1 MPKRLLA
8 AFCLVL
14 ALAASVARADDDTWK
29 LMLQKNFE
37 ELEYMN
43 DYVDGVVQAM
53 NPLVKQVRQ
62 DVAVQRK
69 KLDELL
75 MLAKVSGS
83 NPLELRSVVAGL
95 DILSGQVGQ
104 AGGPLR
110 QASSE
115 FKRFQDR
122 LAELETEFSPQ
133 AAEAPSPELAKSLA
147 DLLGDLRKIKVKLTR
162 AKGVLDQ
169 GLGPTRDLE
178 NAIARSAK
186 NISDRLPKAR
196 SDYYLASGRSLV
208 SVQAWTD
215 AVERLADLP
224 GFLVM
229 YTNLFDS
236 GRSKL
241 LEALWRLIGLSAAL
255 IGGGY
260 VALRRLRGPLPWLS
274 PLSRPM
280 ACLAWVGLSAAVTW
294 AASGPG
300 FVLVRSVTG
309 ALAEILL
316 ARGMLSLAWF
326 LRRMQLGERARGRNA
341 VAMSWWVF
349 SLAVFLQLPWLP
361 EALRGAM
368 WVVAM
373 LGLGVWSK
381 RRYRGATASAVE
393 AVARQSSWVM
403 PLLAVPALFGWLN
416 LTLLVAM
423 GWFLILVFL
432 QTGLAASGLLIR
444 WLDKPRE
451 RRLHAALCA
460 LGEGLTPPAVG
471 ILMFGLA
478 MVWMCSNL
486 GGTATF
492 AAVLD
497 FDLGRGNLSIDLG
510 RLAVIILGFCLAR
523 ALARLADSLILDLP
537 ATRPDLEKGVVN
549 LLDTISTYVI
559 WGGFAISSLYL
570 VGADFTSLAVVAGGL
585 SVGIG
590 FGMQH
595 IINNFIS
602 GLILLFGRSIQVGDT
617 LQIGEIWGV
626 VTRVNIRNT
635 VVQTVDNATL
645 FVPNSEL
652 IAQKIINWSHH
663 DRRVRR
669 SVDLS
674 VPYGADTARV
684 QDLLLLAAKSH
695 PHVLADPGPGV
706 VFAAFGDR
714 GVMQF
719 KLMLW
724 IDDVDNAARTC
735 SDVRLKVEHLFRE
748 NGLAISS

>member
-1 MPKRLLA
+1 MTKRPLAVALL
-8 AFCLVL
+8 FLVL
-14 ALAASVARADDDTWK
+14 FSSFARADDDTWK
-29 LMLQKNFE
+29 LMLQKDFE
-37 ELEYMN
+37 ELEYIS
-43 DYVDGVVQAM
+43 DYVDGVIQAM

-62 DVAVQRK
+62 DVATQRK

-83 NPLELRSVVAGL
+83 NPLELNSVVAGL

-110 QASSE
+110 QAAAE

-122 LAELETEFSPQ
+122 LGELETEFTPQ

-147 DLLGDLRKIKVKLTR
+147 DLLGDLRKLKVKLAR
-162 AKGVLDQ
+162 AKTVLDQ

-186 NISDRLPKAR
+186 GISDRLPKAR
-196 SDYYLASGRSLV
+196 HDYYLASGRSLI

-215 AVERLADLP
+215 AVQRLSDLP
-224 GFLVM
+224 KFLVM

-236 GRSKL
+236 GREKL
-241 LEALWRLIGLSAAL
+241 LGALWRLVGLSVVL
-255 IGGGY
+255 IGAGY
-260 VALRRLRGPLPWLS
+260 LALRRLRSRLPWLA
-274 PLSRPM
+274 PVSRPM
-280 ACLAWVGLSAAVTW
+280 ACLVWASLAAAVSW

-309 ALAEILL
+309 AVAEILL
-316 ARGMLSLAWF
+316 ARAMLSLAWF
-326 LRRMQLGERARGRNA
+326 LRGLQLGEKAQGKNA
-341 VAMSWWVF
+341 VVMSWWVF

-361 EALRGAM
+361 QALRGTL

-373 LGLGVWSK
+373 LGLGLWSK
-381 RRYRGATASAVE
+381 RRYRGPSASAVE
-393 AVARQSSWVM
+393 AVAKQSGWVM

-432 QTGLAASGLLIR
+432 QTGIAASELLIR

-451 RRLHAALCA
+451 SSTQAALCA

-471 ILMFGLA
+471 IVMFGLA
-478 MVWMCSNL
+478 TGWLCSNL
-486 GGTATF
+486 GGFATF

-510 RLAVIILGFCLAR
+510 RLAAIVLGFCLAR
-523 ALARLADSLILDLP
+523 ALSRLADSVILQLP
-537 ATRPDLEKGVVN
+537 STHPEMEKGVAN
-549 LLDTISTYVI
+549 LLDTISTYVV

-602 GLILLFGRSIQVGDT
+602 GLILLFGRSIQAGDT

-669 SVDLS
+669 SVDVS
-674 VPYGADTARV
+674 VPYGADTVRV

-695 PHVLADPGPGV
+695 PHVLVDPKPGV
-706 VFAAFGDR
+706 VFAAFGEGGILR
-714 GVMQF
+714 F
-719 KLMLW
+719 KLLLW
-724 IDDVDNAARTC
+724 IDDVDNAGRTC